1 MAAELTRA
9 PEGEALAEAERERAL
24 ARLQAAETV
33 RVAREQAFGSLLGRI
48 RDELAALR
56 GSDAYPAVFEALL
69 AESRAALP
77 QGRELRVDRRDA
89 DLAAS
94 LAGDLQVV
102 TTLDTWGGVELA
114 GDDGRTIRNTLEER
128 LVNADQLLR
137 GRFAHWLDTGT
148 RGGSGGRAMT
158 GVRRADF
165 DYGNTRLRARRGA
178 FLSGATY
185 ERLLGEDID
194 GVLRALAGHPLCAA
208 GRGGR
213 RTSADSKRCT

>member
-1 MAAELTRA
+1 MALEDLLRAIKAEADEERLLADREGSAAATAIVEAARQEAAAVAAELTRA

-77 QGRELRVDRRDA
+77 QGRELRIDRRDA

-94 LAGDLQVV
+94 LADDLQVV

-128 LVNADQLLR
+128 LVNADLLLR

-148 RGGSGGRAMT
+148 GPDVAGGR
-158 GVRRADF
+158 
-165 DYGNTRLRARRGA
+165 
-178 FLSGATY
+178 
-185 ERLLGEDID
+185 
-194 GVLRALAGHPLCAA
+194 
-208 GRGGR
+208 
-213 RTSADSKRCT
+213 